1 MNHIKELE
9 NRAVLQLLLFLSK
22 RGKTK
27 ITDITLEG
35 SKTTLYRALNIL
47 TRLELIDEERQRPY
61 TRYIQL
67 TGDGKAIAKKIEEI
81 DAVLEAKI
89 DRAKRQAQP

>member
-1 MNHIKELE
+1 MSIKELE
-9 NRAVLQLLLFLSK
+9 NRGALQILLFLHIK
-22 RGKTK
+22 GKTK
-27 ITDITLEG
+27 VTDINVNASSGTIF
-35 SKTTLYRALNIL
+35 KALSRL
-47 TRLELIDEERQRPY
+47 ARLELIDEERQRPY

-81 DAVLEAKI
+81 DAVLEAKR